1 MGRFTKGSCQ
11 SDTLVNETIGEVT
24 IRRAPRLEVALP
36 EGFELVEMQQPLEQ
50 CSTFDGNGPTHALSR
65 LPGANIWHSRQPSD
79 TGSFKAVLTHDTE
92 GRVAKVLRPNRL
104 SNIPSGSSFYDS
116 TTNSPHRET
125 SRSSPTRN
133 PGPYQ
138 GPTISATSQDIQ
150 IGLNTRRSSFSA
162 NGSEGGADSF
172 WDETVSSTYLTPTND
187 RPGTNTSP
195 FCRLIFG

>member
-1 MGRFTKGSCQ
+1 MGHFAESSCQ

-24 IRRAPRLEVALP
+24 IRRAPRLDVALP
-36 EGFELVEMQQPLEQ
+36 EGFELVEMQQPHELEQ
-50 CSTFDGNGPTHALSR
+50 CSTFERNDSTHASSP

-92 GRVAKVLRPNRL
+92 GRVAQVLRPTRL

-116 TTNSPHRET
+116 TTNSVQRER
-125 SRSSPTRN
+125 SGSSPTRN

-162 NGSEGGADSF
+162 SDSDGGADSF
-172 WDETVSSTYLTPTND
+172 WDETVSSTYLTRTND
-187 RPGTNTSP
+187 RSGTNTCP
-195 FCRLIFG
+195 LY